1 MIRSHYIYKGIWT
14 LFLEEKL
21 ELQCEAST
29 MFLQWLYRKFMLVS
43 TVSQENIQVL
53 FQVIDEWSRDK

>member
-14 LFLEEKL
+14 LFHEEKL